1 MSRRT
6 ALSHADA
13 RLGAQAFG
21 WIRVAIGAVLFTVP
35 SLFARGF
42 RTAASPSLTTAV
54 RAAAIRDLALGVG
67 ALQAREDA
75 ELARWV
81 EAGIVADAG
90 DVAALARARGMR
102 PLIRA
107 GAITTASSATV
118 LGTLM
123 RRALR

>member
-1 MSRRT
+1 MSRHT
-6 ALSHADA
+6 ALSAADA
-13 RLGAQAFG
+13 RLGARGFG
-21 WIRVAIGAVLFTVP
+21 WIRIAIGVVLFAVP
-35 SLFARGF
+35 SIFARAF
-42 RTAASPSLTTAV
+42 RTASAPSLTTAV

-90 DVAALARARGMR
+90 DVAALVRARGMR
-102 PLIRA
+102 PLVRA
-107 GAITTASSATV
+107 GAMASATSATV
-118 LGTLM
+118 LGTCM

>member
-1 MSRRT
+1 MSHQT
-6 ALSHADA
+6 LLSPADA
-13 RLGAQAFG
+13 RLGARAFG
-21 WIRVAIGAVLFTVP
+21 WIRIAIGVVLFAVP

-42 RTAASPSLTTAV
+42 GLPASPSLTTAV

-67 ALQAREDA
+67 ALQAGDDA

-107 GAITTASSATV
+107 GAMTSASSATV